1 MGVVTFSPKSYEESQ
16 LGKAKTLC
24 LRLTRIVALFLLGAL
39 GTNALVFAQN
49 LELPTIIDQ
58 VKWHPRGEGLIVTG
72 RGSPGVWGLWLFDTD
87 MQLVRFF
94 ATENSVSVDWSP
106 DGTRFSIGRTILDAQ
121 TFDVVLTLNAI
132 SGIGGWS
139 SDGTQVL
146 AWIDE
151 RHLGLFDAQ
160 SGLLA
165 RSVPIGEMIP
175 DAVSWSPNGAYF
187 ALLQPTGMTEIIN
200 AENGRR
206 ITTIPME
213 YPIGLRWSPDS
224 RYLAAAFLTVVEPG
238 TPNTLPDAA
247 SPTIASVVVWEAISG
262 SVIQT
267 YSGLPATPLRLRWH
281 PQKLELA
288 GGSAEG
294 LIFIW
299 DIETSQQVN
308 VFKTLSS
315 LTSMEYSPFGGRLV
329 IGSWTAQQAAFA
341 TQLFPMATPVGWTRD
356 IVSNTLQVIIPDPSI
371 ELLQQN
377 VEAAC
382 VRLSAA
388 LTITEID
395 SRVNID
401 SFIDTVRQNEEIQP
415 GCAAELIELAQAVQ
429 ATR

>member
-1 MGVVTFSPKSYEESQ
+1 MRAKS
-16 LGKAKTLC
+16 KFFK
-24 LRLTRIVALFLLGAL
+24 LTRIIALFLLGTL
-39 GTNALVFAQN
+39 GANALVFAQN
-49 LELPTIIDQ
+49 VELPTIIDE

-72 RGSPGVWGLWLFDTD
+72 RGNPGVWGLWLFDTD
-87 MQLVRFF
+87 MRLVRFF
-94 ATENSVSVDWSP
+94 PTENSVSADWSP

-121 TFDVVLTLNAI
+121 TFDTIVTLNAI

-146 AWIDE
+146 ARVDE
-151 RHLGLFDAQ
+151 RHLGLFESQ

-165 RSVPIGEMIP
+165 RSVPMGEMIP

-187 ALLQPTGMTEIIN
+187 ALLQSTGVTDIIS
-200 AENGRR
+200 AENGSR
-206 ITTIPME
+206 IATIPME
-213 YPIGLRWSPDS
+213 YPIGLRWSADS
-224 RYLAAAFLTVVEPG
+224 RYLAAAFLTIVEPG

-288 GGSAEG
+288 GGATEG
-294 LIFIW
+294 LVFIW

-329 IGSWTAQQAAFA
+329 IGSWTAQQAAFNG
-341 TQLFPMATPVGWTRD
+341 QSFPMATSVAWSRD
-356 IVSNTLQVIIPDPSI
+356 VIANTLELIIPEASV
-371 ELLQQN
+371 ELLQS
-377 VEAAC
+377 VEMAC
-382 VRLSAA
+382 VPSNIMEAIPSGNDTAVLSSY
-388 LTITEID
+388 IE
-395 SRVNID
+395 S
-401 SFIDTVRQNEEIQP
+401 VRQNEQIPP
-415 GCAAELIELAQAVQ
+415 GCAADLIAVAEALQAS
-429 ATR
+429 R